1 MSFDAILKN
10 IGRHVL
16 LSEEEQQDF
25 CSLLSVKFF
34 KKKAYLLREGEVC
47 LHETYIN
54 KGCLRNF
61 YIDTEGIDHSFYFGI
76 EDWWMSD
83 MHSRIN
89 AVPSAS
95 NIIAVE
101 DTEVFQVAQTDLE
114 KFLKKVPALERF
126 FRISYQYSIAQH
138 QTKYL
143 QQLHMSGEERYA
155 SFRKK
160 YPQFDKRIPQKHI
173 ATYLGMTPEFFNTV
187 RSKVIRNG

>member
-34 KKKAYLLREGEVC
+34 KKKAYL
-47 LHETYIN
+47 
-54 KGCLRNF
+54 RNF

-95 NIIAVE
+95 SIIAVE
-101 DTEVFQVAQTDLE
+101 DTEVFQIAQTDLE

-187 RSKVIRNG
+187 RSKVIRNS